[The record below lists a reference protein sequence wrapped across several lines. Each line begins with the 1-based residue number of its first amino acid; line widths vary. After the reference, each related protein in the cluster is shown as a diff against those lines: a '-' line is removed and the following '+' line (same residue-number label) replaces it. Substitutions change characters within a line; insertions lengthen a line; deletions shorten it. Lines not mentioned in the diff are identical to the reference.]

1 MISLV
6 QHNVIFWQTR
16 TQDVVTR
23 EHITNL
29 KNLNLGSKDDSDN

>member
-16 TQDVVTR
+16 TQDVVAR
-23 EHITNL
+23 EHITN
-29 KNLNLGSKDDSDN
+29 KSKKFESRKQR